1 MRTTVGGAGFQR
13 RNQVSV
19 KFEKSAGRLSGDVES
34 TVRFITLELR
44 AVSKLIGLDR
54 DARD

>member
-1 MRTTVGGAGFQR
+1 MRTTVGGAGFRR

-19 KFEKSAGRLSGDVES
+19 KFEKSAGRLSGGVES

-54 DARD
+54 DTRD